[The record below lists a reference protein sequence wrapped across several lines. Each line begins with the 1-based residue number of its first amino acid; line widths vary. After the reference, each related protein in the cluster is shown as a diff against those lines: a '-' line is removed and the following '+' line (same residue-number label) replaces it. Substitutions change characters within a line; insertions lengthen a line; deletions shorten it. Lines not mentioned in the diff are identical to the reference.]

1 MKIFRLVLFL
11 SIFLLIIFSCSR
23 IEESPFPSLQ
33 EVSEKPAG
41 DIMWKSGILDV
52 KEKQY
57 KADFGTLTVLENR
70 DNPDSRL
77 IHLPV
82 VKIHATGENSSE
94 PVFLLAG
101 GPGQT
106 NIWKSPPVWLLESH
120 DVVMVGYRGVD
131 GSVSLDCPEVAKAMK
146 VKEYPLS
153 HENIEKLGRAY
164 YAAFQ
169 RMKEEGTDIDS
180 YTMVDVIDDTEEVRK
195 SMGFEKINLYSVS
208 YGTRVAYIYGLRY
221 PASIHRSLMISVNPP
236 GHFIWEPEKVDEQ
249 LRYYAELWKKDPD
262 AVLRTPD
269 LIKTIRNV
277 LANLPQKW
285 LIFRADPDKI
295 RSGMFMF
302 LYHRDTAAQL
312 FDAFIAAENG
322 DYSGLAFL
330 SFFYDRMMPAALNWG
345 DNASKALSADY
356 DPTRDYEKEMMPPGS
371 ILGSPMSKILGGL
384 KYGGWPIEPIP
395 EEYRKLQDSDVET
408 LMVNGNI
415 DFSTPAEF
423 ARDELLPHL
432 KNGNLVILSEMGHS
446 SDVRNIQPDA
456 FQHLAESFY
465 LEGIVDDSKFH
476 YEPMNFTPSQ
486 SAPEMAKK
494 FVGRFALIGGGILLL
509 IIVTII
515 LIVWLKGRRRKRKK
529 QGDI

>member
-1 MKIFRLVLFL
+1 MKIFRLWLFL
-11 SIFLLIIFSCSR
+11 CIFLLISVSCSR
-23 IEESPFPSLQ
+23 IEESPFPSVQ

-41 DIMWKSGILDV
+41 NITWKSGVLDV
-52 KEKQY
+52 EEKQY

-70 DNPDSRL
+70 DNPDSPL

-82 VKIHATGENSSE
+82 VKIHATGENPSA

-106 NIWKSPPVWLLESH
+106 NIWKSPPVWLLENH

-146 VKEYPLS
+146 VKEYSLS

-169 RMKEEGTDIDS
+169 RLKGEGIDIDR
-180 YTMVDVIDDTEEVRK
+180 YTMVDVIDDAEEVRK

-221 PASIHRSLMISVNPP
+221 PSNINRSLMISVNPP

-262 AVLRTPD
+262 AVSRTPD

-277 LANLPQKW
+277 LASLPQKW

-302 LYHRDTAAQL
+302 LYHRDSAAQL

-330 SFFYDRMMPAALNWG
+330 SFFYDRMMPTALNWG

-356 DPTRDYEKEMMPPGS
+356 DPTRDYETEMMPPDS

-384 KYGGWPIEPIP
+384 KYGGWPIKPIP

-415 DFSTPAEF
+415 DFSTPAEN

-456 FQHLAESFY
+456 FRYLAESFY

-476 YEPMNFTPSQ
+476 YEAMNFIPSQ

-494 FVGRFALIGGGILLL
+494 FVGRFALIGGGVLLL
-509 IIVTII
+509 IIVII
-515 LIVWLKGRRRKRKK
+515 IMIVWFRKRRRKRKK
-529 QGDI
+529 LGNI

>member
-1 MKIFRLVLFL
+1 M
-11 SIFLLIIFSCSR
+11 
-23 IEESPFPSLQ
+23 Q

-41 DIMWKSGILDV
+41 DITWKLGVLDV
-52 KEKQY
+52 GEKKY

-82 VKIHATGENSSE
+82 VKIHATVEDPSA

-106 NIWKSPPVWLLESH
+106 NIWKSPPAWLLENH

-146 VKEYPLS
+146 VKEYPLA
-153 HENIEKLGRAY
+153 HENIEKLGWAY

-169 RMKEEGTDIDS
+169 RIKEEGTDIDS

-277 LANLPQKW
+277 LASLPKKW

-330 SFFYDRMMPAALNWG
+330 SFFYDRMIPTALNWG

-384 KYGGWPIEPIP
+384 KYGGWPIKPIP

-415 DFSTPAEF
+415 DFSTPAEH

-432 KNGNLVILSEMGHS
+432 KNGHLVIFSEMGHS
-446 SDVRNIQPDA
+446 SDVRKIQPDA

-494 FVGRFALIGGGILLL
+494 FVGRFALIGGGVLLL
-509 IIVTII
+509 VIVIII
-515 LIVWLKGRRRKRKK
+515 LIVWLKKRRRQRKS
-529 QGDI
+529 